1 MTNHPTLFPPLS
13 RRTDP
18 VTSYMAGHEV
28 RANGTVSFQQQ
39 VILHYLGAYP
49 CRTAR
54 EIEAATGIKAHKRLP
69 ELRDNGLVVN
79 GEARACRVSG
89 RRAMT
94 WLLKGN

>member
-1 MTNHPTLFPPLS
+1 MIIMPTLFPPLS
-13 RRTDP
+13 RRADP
-18 VTSYMAGHEV
+18 ATSHTAGHAV
-28 RANGTVSFQQQ
+28 RAEGVVSRQQRA
-39 VILHYLGAYP
+39 ILSHVEMYP
-49 CRTAR
+49 DKTAR
-54 EIEAATGIKAHKRLP
+54 EIEAATGCKAHKRLP